1 MLTEEQLEL
10 WNLVAPEDVTAR
22 DGQSL
27 LQARLSAVVGFILA
41 CQFDGVPAPTEQE
54 ARAELARRLRRRRAI
69 SKAEPTG

>member
-1 MLTEEQLEL
+1 MLTEEQLEI

-54 ARAELARRLRRRRAI
+54 ARAELARRPSTASRHLE
-69 SKAEPTG
+69 AEPTG